1 MDLRESLHIWRR
13 RWILTVTL
21 LLLASVGVAA
31 AAKSLRTYQAESQVV
46 LLASRSVSRLNG
58 GNPYLSFNGSLTLT
72 ADALSRAV
80 TAPTVTQD
88 LAARGYVSSYTVALA
103 TYTTTTTGSVLVV
116 TVTGRH
122 KLGVEGTLRAVTK
135 EVSAQLANLQR
146 GIPPRNQVHAATLSY
161 WPQAGLSVG
170 QTAHSVLPLV
180 ALALLVAFG
189 LPVIIDGWV
198 LRLRMRRQRRAV
210 SGDDAP
216 YHTQD
221 RAGVTQDRAGVAD
234 PLAYSRFGGGD
245 DQETMA

>member
-31 AAKSLRTYQAESQVV
+31 EAKSLRTYQAESQVV
-46 LLASRSVSRLNG
+46 LLASRSVSQLNG
-58 GNPYLSFNGSLTLT
+58 GNPYLSFSGSLTLT

-80 TAPTVTQD
+80 TAPAVAQD

-122 KLGVEGTLRAVTK
+122 KLGVEGTLRAVTSK
-135 EVSAQLANLQR
+135 VSTELANLQR

-161 WPQAGLSVG
+161 TPQAALSFG

-180 ALALLVAFG
+180 ALALLVSLGF
-189 LPVIIDGWV
+189 PVVVDGWA
-198 LRLRMRRQRRAV
+198 MRRRVRRRRAALAEE
-210 SGDDAP
+210 DAP
-216 YHTQD
+216 R
-221 RAGVTQDRAGVAD
+221 RADNGSSVAGR
-234 PLAYSRFGGGD
+234 LAYSRPRGSD
-245 DQETMA
+245 DRETMA